1 MPRDGATNMSD
12 LDLLTPQE
20 LAVRLR
26 LSLRSVRRLVAAGAI
41 PFRLVGTVKRFVWS
55 EVVAA
60 LPAGPVPIASNQG
73 PTSIDMVAYLKEK
86 ARNWPLTR
94 KAVQS

>member
-1 MPRDGATNMSD
+1 MKSCPPMSATD
-12 LDLLTPQE
+12 DLLTPQE

-26 LSLRSVRRLVAAGAI
+26 LSLRSVRRLVAAGRI
-41 PFRLVGTVKRFVWS
+41 PFRLVGTVKRFVWA

-60 LPAGPVPIASNQG
+60 LPAGPVATVRPSAPPKSF
-73 PTSIDMVAYLKEK
+73 DMEAYLKEQ

>member
-1 MPRDGATNMSD
+1 MSATD
-12 LDLLTPQE
+12 DLLTPQE

-41 PFRLVGTVKRFVWS
+41 PFRLVGTVKRFVWA
-55 EVVAA
+55 EVVSA
-60 LPAGPVPIASNQG
+60 LPKGPVMVSRPSAA
-73 PTSIDMVAYLKEK
+73 PKSIDMVGYLKEK
-86 ARNWPLTR
+86 ARNWPFTR

>member
-1 MPRDGATNMSD
+1 MLD
-12 LDLLTPQE
+12 DLLTPHE

-26 LSLRSVRRLVAAGAI
+26 LSLRSVRRLVAAGRI
-41 PFRLVGTVKRFVWS
+41 PFRLVGTVKRFVWA

-60 LPAGPVPIASNQG
+60 LPKGPGPISSNQG

-86 ARNWPLTR
+86 ARNWPLSR